1 MEVDLS
7 EAMSGK
13 MLIVDDSEDYITKPF
28 DKGEAIAKIQNKLK
42 IRHLT
47 EGL

>member
-7 EAMSGK
+7 EVMNGR
-13 MLIVDDSEDYITKPF
+13 MLIVDDSEDCITKPF
-28 DKGEAIAKIQNKLK
+28 DKGETIARIQNQLK

-47 EGL
+47 